1 MSLFTKLR
9 GCRIHPLL
17 IPGLLTFVS
26 ILLGCGGGG
35 SSEAP
40 QTPLQQLEA
49 AIAVKPNDDSLYHA
63 YAVLLSEAGRHDE
76 AGEALLRALAID
88 SIRNPEYHIAL
99 SQAYLMQAESRK
111 ALDAIDAAL
120 RLFPNHIPSLLEAAR
135 LRLILQQHIP
145 AMALLDKVFL
155 RDPMQPDAW
164 YLAGHLFLEM
174 GDTAR
179 AVNAYQKAVDSNPEM
194 RNAWK
199 QLGDVLTALQIE
211 RAISYYDN
219 ALRLDSTEPELYHNK
234 AYALNR
240 FGYKT
245 EAIQLFRLLCS
256 RFPSYE
262 PGFYHLALL
271 LAESD
276 STEAAIEHFGIAIR
290 LNPSEAGSYL
300 QRAKA
305 LQKIGD
311 RPGAVADLET
321 ALRLDPGLE
330 EARALLKSR

>member
-1 MSLFTKLR
+1 MSSSAKLP
-9 GCRIHPLL
+9 GCREHLFL
-17 IPGLLTFVS
+17 IISVLTLVS
-26 ILLGCGGGG
+26 ILTGCGGGG
-35 SSEAP
+35 GSEVP
-40 QTPLQQLEA
+40 RTPLQQIET
-49 AIAVKPNDDSLYHA
+49 AIASEPNDDSLYHA
-63 YAVLLSEAGRHDE
+63 LSVLLSEAGRHGE
-76 AGEALLRALAID
+76 AGEALLRALSID
-88 SIRNPEYHIAL
+88 STRRPEYHIAL

-155 RDPMQPDAW
+155 RDPSQPDAW

-179 AVNAYQKAVDSNPEM
+179 AVNAYQKAVDTRPDM

-199 QLGDVLTALQIE
+199 QLGDVLTALHIE

-234 AYALNR
+234 AYALNL
-240 FGYKT
+240 FGNRA
-245 EAIQLFRLLCS
+245 EAIELFRQLCS

-276 STEAAIEHFGIAIR
+276 STQAAVEHFGVAIR

-305 LQKIGD
+305 LQKLGD
-311 RPGAVADLET
+311 RPGARSDLET

-330 EARALLKSR
+330 EARVLLKSL